1 MLSEVLISNER
12 LGSCALVLRF
22 VFFFFQSFQAYCR
35 ADNNLKQEH
44 CFAFYSL

>member
-22 VFFFFQSFQAYCR
+22 FFFFSVFSSLLQ